1 MPFRARWLWII
12 CVLWIPV
19 QAAPRFSF
27 HVIGDNP
34 GGWSEL
40 LSSIGLTAGAGDG
53 ASVIVAPHGTDL
65 PYAEWAARVEHG
77 VILIVEG
84 ESPLAAAFGFRVSAE
99 ATPAGIASLHSVT
112 VRSVEDLRAPD
123 LRIVWEK
130 ALDLPVIEIP
140 AEARIFARE
149 RWQKAPLIA
158 GYRKGEGAVLW
169 VAAPPGPRG
178 YERFPYLPQA
188 LLDLGLEPP
197 FRSTRLWAFFDSA
210 YRARVDVDYFARRWR
225 AAGIGALHVAAWH
238 FWERNPQSDEYL
250 RRLIDA
256 CHRNAIQVYA
266 WLELPHVSEAFWD
279 QHPEWRE
286 KTALQQDAQLDWR
299 KLMNLTNRHAFAA
312 VSAGT
317 RDLLAHFDWDGV
329 NLAELYFESLEGHE
343 NPARFTPLDTDVRRE
358 FQETAGFDPLDLFTA
373 QSPRYWQ
380 KNAPGLARFLEFRAQ
395 LAQRQQTEWIAQIED
410 LRRLKPQLD
419 LTLTHID
426 DRFDTSMREKLGADA
441 ARVLPLLAQ
450 HDFTFLIE
458 DPATV
463 WNLGPQRYPQIAARY
478 APLTPSQDKLAI
490 DVNIVDRYQDVY
502 PTKQQTGAELFEL
515 VHVASSSF
523 PRVALYFE
531 ASIAR
536 WDFQLLASAA
546 AAVERAGQVN
556 GKLVV
561 ESRRGVGVPFKGP
574 ALVDGKPWPIAGDDA
589 LWLMPGP
596 HVIEPAPPAQA
607 PPMRVLDFNGDLKM
621 AIVTPQGIE
630 FAYQSSA
637 RAMALLEHVPAK
649 LQIDG
654 VERTPEMV
662 GNVVLLPRGQHL
674 VNLTARR

>member
-1 MPFRARWLWII
+1 MRFPASWLWIV
-12 CVLWIPV
+12 CALCLQV

-27 HVIGDNP
+27 HVIGDEP
-34 GGWSEL
+34 GGWPEL
-40 LSSIGLTAGAGDG
+40 LLSMGLTSGTGGG

-65 PYAEWAARVEHG
+65 PYIEWSARVEHG

-84 ESPLAAAFGFRVSAE
+84 DSPLASAFGFRASAE
-99 ATPAGIASLHSVT
+99 PRVAT
-112 VRSVEDLRAPD
+112 RSIEDLRAPD

-130 ALDLPVIEIP
+130 TLDLPVVQIP
-140 AEARIFARE
+140 AEARMFARE
-149 RWQKAPLIA
+149 RWQKAPMIA

-197 FRSTRLWAFFDSA
+197 FRSARLWAFFDSA
-210 YRARVDVDYFARRWR
+210 YRSRVDVDYFAQRWR
-225 AAGIGALHVAAWH
+225 AAGISALHVAAWH
-238 FWERNPQSDEYL
+238 FWERDPQSDEYL

-299 KLMNLTNRHAFAA
+299 KLMNLTNRDAFAA
-312 VSAGT
+312 VSAGA
-317 RDLLAHFDWDGV
+317 RDLLARFDWDGV

-343 NPARFTPLDTDVRRE
+343 NPARFTPLDADVRRQ
-358 FQETAGFDPLDLFTA
+358 FQQAAGFDPLDLFDA
-373 QSPRYWQ
+373 QSPRNWV

-441 ARVLPLLAQ
+441 ARALPLLAQ

-463 WNLGPQRYPQIAARY
+463 WHLGPQRYPQIAARY
-478 APLTPSQDKLAI
+478 APLTPSQEKLAI

-515 VHVASSSF
+515 VHAASSAF

-536 WDFQLLASAA
+536 WDLPLLASAA
-546 AAVERAGQVN
+546 AAVERAEQVN

-561 ESRRGVGVPFKGP
+561 ESRRGVGVPWKGP
-574 ALVDGKPWPIAGDDA
+574 ALVDGKPWPIASADIV
-589 LWLMPGP
+589 WLMPGP
-596 HVIEPAPPAQA
+596 HAIEPAPQA
-607 PPMRVLDFNGDLKM
+607 ATMRVLHFNGDLKM
-621 AIVTPQGIE
+621 AAVTPQGIE
-630 FAYQSSA
+630 FAYQSTA
-637 RAMALLEHVPAK
+637 RAMALVEHVPAK

-654 VERTPEMV
+654 VERTPEMAGGV
-662 GNVVLLPRGQHL
+662 LLLPRGQHL
-674 VNLTARR
+674 VSLSK